1 MCGINGIAFSG
12 AARRVDESRV
22 KRMRDVI
29 HHRGPDDGGIFLEKN
44 VGLGHRRLAIVD
56 VSHGAQPMFNEDG
69 SICIV
74 YNGEVYNHADY
85 RAELEAKGHVYRT
98 HCDTET
104 ILHLYEEYG
113 AKCVEKLRGMFAF
126 AIWDRRRKELFIAR
140 DRLGVKPLY
149 YVHDAEGNLF
159 FASEIK
165 SLLEAKAV
173 RAEINFNVLPDQ
185 LANHGTSGDETL
197 FANVKRLLPG
207 HTLSW
212 KDGRIKI
219 EKFWDVSFEPK
230 HAEKTDAQFVDEW
243 RELFRKSVELRLMAD
258 VPLGMFLSGGIDSSA
273 ICAMMAQMTNE
284 PIKTFSVGFS
294 EREANE
300 LEYARLVSGAFKTD
314 HHEITVTPAQFFEI
328 LPKLVWHEDEPLG
341 FIASVP
347 LYFVS
352 KLAQKHVKVVLT
364 GEGSDEILGGY
375 GRYRKTLSLLKYGEK
390 YEALAP
396 DFLRELVRNNV
407 GSLPLGAKLSRT
419 FLSRSADIENL
430 YFDNFAIFSKAMQ
443 ENLLTRET
451 KEKIAGENPYA
462 DLQDYLSETDARDL
476 LDKLLYADTKTY
488 LHELLMK
495 QDQMSMAASIESRV
509 PFLDHRLVEYTAKL
523 PRRMKIRGRETK
535 WILREAM
542 RGILPAE
549 ILNRP
554 KMGFPVP
561 VGNWLR
567 REFRHIVDEYVS
579 SERAVSRGIF
589 NADFVRGIVARHNAG
604 ENHDERLWFLVNFE
618 MWQRQFIDGETPEAK
633 ETEAARELV
642 TI

>member
-1 MCGINGIAFSG
+1 MCGINGIAFSNE
-12 AARRVDESRV
+12 ARRVDESSVR
-22 KRMRDVI
+22 RMRDVI
-29 HHRGPDDGGIFLEKN
+29 HHRGPDDGGIFVEKN

-56 VSHGAQPMFNEDG
+56 VSHGAQPMFNEDD

-85 RAELEAKGHVYRT
+85 RAELEAKGHVYQT

-104 ILHLYEEYG
+104 ILHLYEEHG

-197 FANVKRLLPG
+197 FRNVKRLLPG

-230 HAEKTDAQFVDEW
+230 HGEKTDAEFVEEW

-273 ICAMMAQMTNE
+273 ICAMMARAVDE

-300 LEYARLVSGAFKTD
+300 LEYARLVSNAFKTE

-352 KLAQKHVKVVLT
+352 KLAQNHVKVVLT

-390 YEALAP
+390 YESLTP
-396 DFLRELVRNNV
+396 NFLRELVKNNV

-451 KEKIAGENPYA
+451 KEKIAHENPYA
-462 DLQDYLSETDARDL
+462 DLQNYLAETDARDL

-509 PFLDHRLVEYTAKL
+509 PFLDHKLVEYTAKL

-542 RGILPAE
+542 REILPAE

-561 VGNWLR
+561 VGNWFR

-589 NADFVRGIVARHNAG
+589 NADFVREIVARHNAG

-618 MWQRQFIDGETPEAK
+618 MWQRQFIDGETREMK
-633 ETEAARELV
+633 DTEAAHELV